1 MANPFQES
9 PIAAGFGDLV
19 GALTGRGHIREEAQR
34 RAQGSLKQ
42 IAEGEIA
49 ADEFRQRQALGQA
62 LQNLGVGQGEDLATV
77 LRGGFGNFQQGTAG
91 LQNLADMAIQSE
103 ALTRAQQPQTDL
115 DVFNRILATRS
126 GQGPLQPN
134 EARVSDLGEQLVQKA
149 QNQARLDAARVVT
162 EQGRPGLISAQ
173 TAAAQALAGQ
183 RQQAPFKV
191 GKPGQQVYTAPG
203 GLGAIAPTADDQL
216 NAAVIGDRGTGLT
229 PAELATIAGGGEVRI
244 PVAAPAAQLPQQ
256 ARARLREG
264 TVTRFQNG
272 QSWTLQNGQ
281 PVRVK

>member
-1 MANPFQES
+1 MAGPFQES

-19 GALTGRGHIREEAQR
+19 GALTGRGRIREAAQHK
-34 RAQGSLKQ
+34 AQMDLGT
-42 IAEGEIA
+42 IAKGEIA

-62 LQNLGVGQGEDLATV
+62 LQNLGVDQGEDLATV

-91 LQNLADMAIQSE
+91 LQNLADLAIQSE
-103 ALTRAQQPQTDL
+103 ALQRAQQPQTDL

-149 QNQARLDAARVVT
+149 QNQARLEAARVAT
-162 EQGRPGLISAQ
+162 EGARRGSFE
-173 TAAAQALAGQ
+173 AQAES
-183 RQQAPFKV
+183 RRHPFKV

-244 PVAAPAAQLPQQ
+244 PVTPKFSQQ
-256 ARARLREG
+256 EAMQALQDARAAVASGKISKEAARQRLLDAGLIETAKR
-264 TVTRFQNG
+264 
-272 QSWTLQNGQ
+272 L
-281 PVRVK
+281 